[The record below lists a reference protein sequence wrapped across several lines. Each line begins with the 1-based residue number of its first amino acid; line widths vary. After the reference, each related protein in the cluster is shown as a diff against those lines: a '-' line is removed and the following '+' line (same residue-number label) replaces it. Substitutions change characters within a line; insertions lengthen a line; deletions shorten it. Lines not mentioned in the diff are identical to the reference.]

1 MGETVK
7 VAEAKARFSE
17 LQARVEAGEGFVI
30 ARGHIPVACL
40 KPLEPMP
47 GFKPGVAAHWK
58 GDPAGAALSRLLAP
72 PAGPENQRSGDAPSL
87 PHGTG

>member
-17 LQARVEAGEGFVI
+17 LLARVEAGEDFVI
-30 ARGHIPVACL
+30 ARGNIPAACL

-47 GFKPGVAAHWK
+47 SRKPGIAAHWK
-58 GDPAGAALSRLLAP
+58 SDPAFAALSRLLAP
-72 PAGPENQRSGDAPSL
+72 PPGPEDQPA
-87 PHGTG
+87 GTR